1 MRGVL
6 ETMTNEHPFW
16 ARPLVE
22 LLRELRVTPEGLSTA
37 EAEQRQAVSASA
49 RLKPQR
55 DNHPV
60 RLLLAQFRSPI
71 ILILLF
77 ASGVSFFLAEHSD
90 ALIILAIILVS
101 ALLSFWQEYS
111 AARAVAGLLALVQ
124 ITARARRDG
133 ELQEVPADHIVPGD
147 IVELS
152 AGSSLPGDARLLEAK
167 DLFVDEATLTG
178 ETYPAEKSV
187 ATLTA
192 EASLQKRT
200 NSLFLGTH
208 VVSGQARA
216 LIVAVGKD
224 TEFGRIANR
233 MQVRAPETEFERGVR
248 RFGYLLLEVTL
259 LLVLSIF
266 AVNVYL
272 ARPVLESFLFS
283 MALAVGL
290 TPQLLPAIIS
300 VNLSHG
306 AKRMA
311 QQKVVVK
318 RLASIEN
325 FGSMNVLCSDK
336 TGTLTEGSMR
346 LHAALNLQ
354 GQPSEKVLFLAYAN
368 AMFETGF
375 PNPLDEALRRHQA
388 LDLSGYRKLEEEPY
402 DFVRKRLSI
411 LVATPQ
417 THLLITKGA
426 VESMLA
432 ICLDAEQADGTVVPI
447 DQVQSFV
454 RQRVRELSAEG
465 FRTLGLAS
473 RDMDST
479 ERVSKEHETA
489 MTFLGLLVFADP
501 PKPGM
506 AGTVAALKG
515 LGVSLKM
522 VTGDQALVA
531 AYVGRAVGLDHPR
544 LLTGTDLRGMSD
556 DALRT
561 RANGIDIFAEIEP
574 NQKERIIRALRASGN
589 VVGYLG
595 DGINDAPALH
605 AADVGISVDSAVDVA
620 KEAADLVL
628 LEHDLSVL
636 VQGVREGRMTFSNTL
651 KYVFMATSAN
661 FGNMFSMAGASLF
674 LPFLPL
680 LPKQILLTNVLT
692 DLPEMTI
699 ATDRVD
705 HELIE
710 RPRRWDIPFIR
721 RFMLTF
727 GLVSSLFD
735 YLTFGVLLLLLH
747 STTGQFRTGW
757 FVESVLSASLI
768 VLVIRTRRPFYS
780 SRPSTALLL
789 TTLLTGLATML
800 LPMTPVGTFLGFEP
814 LPPIFWVALLGILL
828 GYVAAAELAKKL
840 FYRHA
845 NNGH

>member
-1 MRGVL
+1 ML
-6 ETMTNEHPFW
+6 KDTSFW
-16 ARPLVE
+16 ALPPDE
-22 LLRELRVTPEGLSTA
+22 LLRELRTTPEGIHTA
-37 EAEQRQAVSASA
+37 EAERRQAACASV

-55 DNHPV
+55 NSQPL
-60 RLLLAQFRSPI
+60 RLLLVQFRSPI

-77 ASGVSFFLAEHSD
+77 ASGVSFFLAERSD
-90 ALIILAIILVS
+90 ALIILGIILTS

-124 ITARARRDG
+124 ITARAWRDG
-133 ELQEVPADHIVPGD
+133 VLRDVPADSIVPGD
-147 IVELS
+147 VVALS
-152 AGSSLPGDARLLEAK
+152 AGSSLPGDALVLDAK

-178 ETYPAEKSV
+178 ETYPVEKSA
-187 ATLTA
+187 ATLA
-192 EASLQKRT
+192 VDVPLRNRT

-216 LIVAVGKD
+216 VIVAVGKE
-224 TEFGRIANR
+224 TEFGRIAHR
-233 MQVRAPETEFERGVR
+233 MRLRAPETEFERGVR

-259 LLVLSIF
+259 LLVFAIF
-266 AVNVYL
+266 AINVYL
-272 ARPVLESFLFS
+272 ERPVLESFLFS

-311 QQKVVVK
+311 ERKVVVK
-318 RLASIEN
+318 RLAAIEN

-346 LHAALNLQ
+346 LHAALNLD
-354 GQPSEKVLFLAYAN
+354 GRPSEKVLLLAHLN

-375 PNPLDEALRRHQA
+375 PNPLDEALRRHRSF
-388 LDLSGYRKLEEEPY
+388 DLTGYRKLEEEPY

-411 LVATPQ
+411 LAATPR

-426 VESMLA
+426 VECMLS
-432 ICLDAEQADGTVVPI
+432 ICLNAERADGTLVPI
-447 DQVQSFV
+447 DQVREAMREEV
-454 RQRVRELSAEG
+454 RTLSGEG
-465 FRTLGLAS
+465 FRTLGLAC
-473 RDMDST
+473 RDMGASDHL
-479 ERVSKEHETA
+479 SKEDEA
-489 MTFLGLLVFADP
+489 EMTLLGLLVFADP
-501 PKPGM
+501 PKVGI
-506 AGTVAALKG
+506 ADTIATLRA

-522 VTGDQALVA
+522 VTGDQGLVA
-531 AYVGRAVGLDHPR
+531 AHVGREVGLANPR
-544 LLTGTDLRGMSD
+544 LLTGSDLRGMSD
-556 DALRT
+556 DALRA
-561 RANGIDIFAEIEP
+561 RANEVDIFAEIEP
-574 NQKERIIRALRASGN
+574 NQKERIILALRASGN

-605 AADVGISVDSAVDVA
+605 AADVGISVDRAVDVA

-628 LEHDLSVL
+628 LEQDLGVL
-636 VQGVREGRMTFSNTL
+636 VEGVREGRRTFANTL

-692 DLPEMTI
+692 DIPEMTI
-699 ATDRVD
+699 ATDHVD
-705 HELIE
+705 PELID

-727 GLVSSLFD
+727 GFVSSLFD
-735 YLTFGVLLLLLH
+735 YLTFGVLLLVLH

-757 FVESVLSASLI
+757 FVESVVSASVI
-768 VLVIRTRRPFYS
+768 VLVIRTRRPCAT
-780 SRPSTALLL
+780 SRPSAALLL
-789 TTLLTGLATML
+789 TTLLTGLVTML
-800 LPMTPVGTFLGFEP
+800 LPVTPVGAYLGFEP
-814 LPPIFWVALLGILL
+814 LPPIFWAALIGILL
-828 GYVAAAELAKKL
+828 AYVGAAELAKKA
-840 FYRHA
+840 FYRRA
-845 NNGH
+845 SNGG

>member
-1 MRGVL
+1 
-6 ETMTNEHPFW
+6 
-16 ARPLVE
+16 
-22 LLRELRVTPEGLSTA
+22 
-37 EAEQRQAVSASA
+37 
-49 RLKPQR
+49 
-55 DNHPV
+55 
-60 RLLLAQFRSPI
+60 
-71 ILILLF
+71 
-77 ASGVSFFLAEHSD
+77 
-90 ALIILAIILVS
+90 
-101 ALLSFWQEYS
+101 
-111 AARAVAGLLALVQ
+111 
-124 ITARARRDG
+124 
-133 ELQEVPADHIVPGD
+133 
-147 IVELS
+147 
-152 AGSSLPGDARLLEAK
+152 
-167 DLFVDEATLTG
+167 
-178 ETYPAEKSV
+178 
-187 ATLTA
+187 
-192 EASLQKRT
+192 
-200 NSLFLGTH
+200 
-208 VVSGQARA
+208 
-216 LIVAVGKD
+216 
-224 TEFGRIANR
+224 
-233 MQVRAPETEFERGVR
+233 
-248 RFGYLLLEVTL
+248 
-259 LLVLSIF
+259 
-266 AVNVYL
+266 
-272 ARPVLESFLFS
+272 

-346 LHAALNLQ
+346 LHAALDLE
-354 GQPSEKVLFLAYAN
+354 GQPSEKVLFLAHLN

-375 PNPLDEALRRHQA
+375 PNPLDEALRRHRSF
-388 LDLSGYRKLEEEPY
+388 DLTGYHKLEEEPY

-411 LVATPQ
+411 LVAAPK

-426 VESMLA
+426 IESMLA
-432 ICLDAEQADGTVVPI
+432 ACLNAEQPDGTVVAI
-447 DQVQSFV
+447 DQVQSHI
-454 RQRVRELSAEG
+454 QQQVRELSAQG

-473 RDMDST
+473 RDMGAID
-479 ERVSKEHETA
+479 RVSRDQESA

-501 PKPGM
+501 PKPDI
-506 AGTVAALKG
+506 ARTIATLKG

-531 AYVGRAVGLDHPR
+531 AYVGRQVGLAKPR
-544 LLTGTDLRGMSD
+544 LLTGNDLRGMSD
-556 DALRT
+556 EALRM
-561 RANGIDIFAEIEP
+561 RANDVDIFAEIEP
-574 NQKERIIRALRASGN
+574 NQKERIILALRASGN

-628 LEHDLSVL
+628 LEHDLGVL
-636 VQGVREGRMTFSNTL
+636 AEGVREGRITFANTL

-705 HELIE
+705 HELID

-727 GLVSSLFD
+727 GLVSSIFD
-735 YLTFGVLLLLLH
+735 YMTFGVLLLLLH

-768 VLVIRTRRPFYS
+768 VLVIRTRRPCYT
-780 SRPSTALLL
+780 SRPSATLLI
-789 TTLLTGLATML
+789 TTLLTGLATLL
-800 LPMTPVGTFLGFEP
+800 LPTTPIGGLLGFEP
-814 LPPIFWVALLGILL
+814 LPPIFWLVLAGILVA
-828 GYVAAAELAKKL
+828 YVITAELAKQQ
-840 FYRHA
+840 FYTRVE
-845 NNGH
+845 NGR

>member
-1 MRGVL
+1 MD
-6 ETMTNEHPFW
+6 EHSALMVNGRSFW
-16 ARPLVE
+16 AVPPDE
-22 LLRELRVTPEGLSTA
+22 LLRELRTTQVGMSTA
-37 EAEQRQAVSASA
+37 DAEQRQATYASA
-49 RLKPQR
+49 KLKPQ
-55 DNHPV
+55 HTAQPV
-60 RLLLAQFRSPI
+60 RLLLAQFKSPI

-77 ASGVSFFLAEHSD
+77 ASGVSFFLAERSD
-90 ALIILAIILVS
+90 ALIILSIILAS
-101 ALLSFWQEYS
+101 AFLSFWQEYS
-111 AARAVAGLLALVQ
+111 AARSVAGLLALVQ
-124 ITARARRDG
+124 ITAQTWRDG
-133 ELQEVPADHIVPGD
+133 LLGEVPADDIVPGD
-147 IVELS
+147 VVQLS
-152 AGSSLPGDARLLEAK
+152 AGSSLPGDARLLDAK

-178 ETYPAEKSV
+178 ETYPIEKSA
-187 ATLTA
+187 ATLAPDT
-192 EASLQKRT
+192 SLQKRT

-216 LIVAVGKD
+216 VIVAVGKE
-224 TEFGRIANR
+224 TEFGHIAHR
-233 MQVRAPETEFERGVR
+233 MRLRAPETEFERGVR

-259 LLVLSIF
+259 LLVFAIF

-346 LHAALNLQ
+346 VHAALNLE
-354 GQPSEKVLFLAYAN
+354 GQSSEKVLLLAHLN

-375 PNPLDEALRRHQA
+375 PNPLDEALRRHRSF
-388 LDLSGYRKLEEEPY
+388 DLTGYRKLEEEPY

-411 LVATPQ
+411 LVATPL

-426 VESMLA
+426 VETMLA
-432 ICLDAEQADGTVVPI
+432 ACLDAERSDGTLVPI
-447 DQVQSFV
+447 NQVESSV
-454 RQRVRELSAEG
+454 RQQVREWSAQG
-465 FRTLGLAS
+465 FRTLAIAS
-473 RDMDST
+473 RDMGTID
-479 ERVSKEHETA
+479 RVSREQESG
-489 MTFLGLLVFADP
+489 MTFLGLLVFFDP
-501 PKPGM
+501 PKPGI
-506 AGTVAALKG
+506 AETIATLKG
-515 LGVSLKM
+515 LGVALKM

-531 AYVGRAVGLDHPR
+531 AYVGRHVGLANPR
-544 LLTGTDLRGMSD
+544 LLTGSDLRGMSD
-556 DALRT
+556 DALRA
-561 RANGIDIFAEIEP
+561 RANDVDIFAEIEP
-574 NQKERIIRALRASGN
+574 NQKDRIILALRASGN

-636 VQGVREGRMTFSNTL
+636 VQGVREGRTTFANTL

-680 LPKQILLTNVLT
+680 LPKQILLTNILT
-692 DLPEMTI
+692 DLPEMTV

-721 RFMLTF
+721 RYMLTF
-727 GLVSSLFD
+727 GFVSSIFD
-735 YLTFGVLLLLLH
+735 YLTFGVLLLGLH

-768 VLVIRTRRPFYS
+768 VLVIRTRRPCYT
-780 SRPSTALLL
+780 SRPSAALLI
-789 TTLLTGLATML
+789 TTLLTCCATML
-800 LPMTPVGTFLGFEP
+800 LPMTPVGRFLGFEP
-814 LPPIFWVALLGILL
+814 LPPIFWLALLGIL
-828 GYVAAAELAKKL
+828 GAYVLAAELAKKQ
-840 FYRHA
+840 FYRRA
-845 NNGH
+845 ENSG

>member
-1 MRGVL
+1 
-6 ETMTNEHPFW
+6 MTNGHPFW
-16 ARPLVE
+16 ARPLDE

-311 QQKVVVK
+311 QQRVVVK

-473 RDMDST
+473 RDMDSA

-561 RANGIDIFAEIEP
+561 RANSIDIFAEIEP

-814 LPPIFWVALLGILL
+814 LPPIFWAALLGILL

>member
-1 MRGVL
+1 MVNGRS
-6 ETMTNEHPFW
+6 FW
-16 ARPLVE
+16 AVPPDD
-22 LLRELRVTPEGLSTA
+22 LLRELRTTREGVSTA
-37 EAEQRQAVSASA
+37 DAEEREATYAPA

-55 DNHPV
+55 DSQPF

-77 ASGVSFFLAEHSD
+77 ASGVSFFLAERSD
-90 ALIILAIILVS
+90 ALIILSIILAS
-101 ALLSFWQEYS
+101 ALLSFWQEYG
-111 AARAVAGLLALVQ
+111 AAQAVAGLLALVQ
-124 ITARARRDG
+124 ITSQTWRDG
-133 ELQEVPADHIVPGD
+133 VLCDVPADEIVPGD
-147 IVELS
+147 VVELS
-152 AGSSLPGDARLLEAK
+152 AGSSLPGDARLLDAK

-178 ETYPAEKSV
+178 ETYPVEKSA

-192 EASLQKRT
+192 DAPLQKRT

-208 VVSGQARA
+208 VVSGRARA
-216 LIVAVGKD
+216 VVVFVGKD
-224 TEFGRIANR
+224 TEFGRIAHR
-233 MQVRAPETEFERGVR
+233 MRLRAPETDFERGVR

-272 ARPVLESFLFS
+272 QRPVLESFLFS

-336 TGTLTEGSMR
+336 TGTLTEGSMG
-346 LHAALNLQ
+346 LHAALNLE
-354 GQPSEKVLFLAYAN
+354 GQPSEKVLFLAYLN

-375 PNPLDEALRRHQA
+375 PNPLDEALRRHRSF
-388 LDLSGYRKLEEEPY
+388 DLTAYRKLEEEPY

-426 VESMLA
+426 VESLLA
-432 ICLDAEQADGTVVPI
+432 VCLDAEQTDGTVVPI
-447 DQVQSFV
+447 DQVQSRV
-454 RQRVRELSAEG
+454 RQQVRELSAQG
-465 FRTLGLAS
+465 FRTLGLAC
-473 RDMDST
+473 RDMGAID
-479 ERVSKEHETA
+479 RVSKEQEAA

-501 PKPGM
+501 PKPGI
-506 AGTVAALKG
+506 ADTIATLKG

-531 AYVGRAVGLDHPR
+531 AYVGRQVGLANPR
-544 LLTGTDLRGMSD
+544 LLTGSDLRGMSD

-561 RANGIDIFAEIEP
+561 RANGVDIFAEIEP
-574 NQKERIIRALRASGN
+574 NQKDRIILALRASGN

-628 LEHDLSVL
+628 LEHDLGVL
-636 VQGVREGRMTFSNTL
+636 VQGVREGRTTFANTL

-705 HELIE
+705 RELID

-727 GLVSSLFD
+727 GFVSSIFD
-735 YLTFGVLLLLLH
+735 YLTFGVLLLVLH

-768 VLVIRTRRPFYS
+768 VLVIRTRRPCYT
-780 SRPSTALLL
+780 SRPSAALLI
-789 TTLLTGLATML
+789 TTLLTGCVTML
-800 LPMTPVGTFLGFEP
+800 LPVTPIGTFLGFEP
-814 LPPIFWVALLGILL
+814 LPPIFWLALMGILFA
-828 GYVAAAELAKKL
+828 YVVAAELAKKQ
-840 FYRHA
+840 FYKRVD
-845 NNGH
+845 NGG

>member
-1 MRGVL
+1 
-6 ETMTNEHPFW
+6 
-16 ARPLVE
+16 
-22 LLRELRVTPEGLSTA
+22 
-37 EAEQRQAVSASA
+37 
-49 RLKPQR
+49 
-55 DNHPV
+55 
-60 RLLLAQFRSPI
+60 
-71 ILILLF
+71 
-77 ASGVSFFLAEHSD
+77 
-90 ALIILAIILVS
+90 
-101 ALLSFWQEYS
+101 
-111 AARAVAGLLALVQ
+111 
-124 ITARARRDG
+124 
-133 ELQEVPADHIVPGD
+133 
-147 IVELS
+147 
-152 AGSSLPGDARLLEAK
+152 
-167 DLFVDEATLTG
+167 
-178 ETYPAEKSV
+178 
-187 ATLTA
+187 
-192 EASLQKRT
+192 
-200 NSLFLGTH
+200 
-208 VVSGQARA
+208 
-216 LIVAVGKD
+216 
-224 TEFGRIANR
+224 
-233 MQVRAPETEFERGVR
+233 
-248 RFGYLLLEVTL
+248 
-259 LLVLSIF
+259 
-266 AVNVYL
+266 
-272 ARPVLESFLFS
+272 
-283 MALAVGL
+283 
-290 TPQLLPAIIS
+290 
-300 VNLSHG
+300 
-306 AKRMA
+306 
-311 QQKVVVK
+311 
-318 RLASIEN
+318 
-325 FGSMNVLCSDK
+325 
-336 TGTLTEGSMR
+336 
-346 LHAALNLQ
+346 
-354 GQPSEKVLFLAYAN
+354 
-368 AMFETGF
+368 
-375 PNPLDEALRRHQA
+375 
-388 LDLSGYRKLEEEPY
+388 
-402 DFVRKRLSI
+402 
-411 LVATPQ
+411 VATPQ
-417 THLLITKGA
+417 THVLITKGA

-473 RDMDST
+473 RDMGT
-479 ERVSKEHETA
+479 AARVSKEHETA

-506 AGTVAALKG
+506 AGTIATLKG

-531 AYVGRAVGLDHPR
+531 AYVGRAVGLENPH

-561 RANGIDIFAEIEP
+561 RANSIDIFAEIEP

-628 LEHDLSVL
+628 LEHDLGVL
-636 VQGVREGRMTFSNTL
+636 VQGVREGRMTFANTL

-735 YLTFGVLLLLLH
+735 YLTFGVLMLLLH

-768 VLVIRTRRPFYS
+768 VLVIRTRRPCYT
-780 SRPSTALLL
+780 SRPSSALLI
-789 TTLLTGLATML
+789 TTLLTGLGTML
-800 LPMTPVGTFLGFEP
+800 LPVTPVGAFLGFEP
-814 LPPIFWVALLGILL
+814 LPPIFWAAMLGILL
-828 GYVAAAELAKKL
+828 AYVVVAEFAKQL
-840 FYRHA
+840 FYRQVH
-845 NNGH
+845 NGS

>member
-1 MRGVL
+1 MKGVH
-6 ETMTNEHPFW
+6 ETMENRRPFW
-16 ARPLVE
+16 ACSPDEV
-22 LLRELRVTPEGLSTA
+22 LRDLRAVPEGLSTV
-37 EAEQRQAVSASA
+37 EAEQRQVVSASA
-49 RLKPQR
+49 RLTPQR
-55 DNHPV
+55 DSQPF

-124 ITARARRDG
+124 ITAQTWRDG
-133 ELQEVPADHIVPGD
+133 RLREVPADDIVPGD

-152 AGSSLPGDARLLEAK
+152 AGSSLPGDARLLDAK

-178 ETYPAEKSV
+178 ETYPAEKSTG
-187 ATLTA
+187 TLTDA
-192 EASLQKRT
+192 VPLQKRT

-216 LIVAVGKD
+216 VIVAVGKD
-224 TEFGRIANR
+224 TEFGRIAHR

-259 LLVLSIF
+259 LLVFSIF

-318 RLASIEN
+318 RLTSIEN

-336 TGTLTEGSMR
+336 TGTLTMGSMR
-346 LHAALNLQ
+346 LHAALDLQ
-354 GQPSEKVLFLAYAN
+354 GRPSEKVLFLAQLN

-375 PNPLDEALRRHQA
+375 PNPLDDALRRHRSV
-388 LDLSGYRKLEEEPY
+388 DFTGYRKLEEEPY

-417 THLLITKGA
+417 THLL
-426 VESMLA
+426 
-432 ICLDAEQADGTVVPI
+432 
-447 DQVQSFV
+447 
-454 RQRVRELSAEG
+454 
-465 FRTLGLAS
+465 
-473 RDMDST
+473 
-479 ERVSKEHETA
+479 
-489 MTFLGLLVFADP
+489 MTFLGLVAFADP

-506 AGTVAALKG
+506 AETIATLKA

-531 AYVGRAVGLDHPR
+531 AYVGRAVGLENPH

-561 RANGIDIFAEIEP
+561 RANSIDIFAEIEP

-628 LEHDLSVL
+628 LEHDLGVL
-636 VQGVREGRMTFSNTL
+636 VQGVREGRMTFANTL

-735 YLTFGVLLLLLH
+735 YLTFGVLMLLLH

-768 VLVIRTRRPFYS
+768 VLVIRTRRPCYT
-780 SRPSTALLL
+780 SRPSSALLI
-789 TTLLTGLATML
+789 TTLLTGLGTML
-800 LPMTPVGTFLGFEP
+800 LPVTPVGAFLGFEP
-814 LPPIFWVALLGILL
+814 LPPIFWAAMLGILL
-828 GYVAAAELAKKL
+828 AYVVVAEFAKQL
-840 FYRHA
+840 FYRQVH
-845 NNGH
+845 NGS